1 MIRRNGVKIK
11 NYLRS
16 KMDKRL
22 FFFIIIVPMIS
33 LGGVGQLRRAD
44 SAPTTVSEYRKYKK
58 ESSPPLQA
66 RKELSKSMT
75 PQPEMIRIPKET
87 KQIAK
92 WLLVRKKNYH
102 RDGELTDAANV
113 LYTMSK
119 EVNKHDLLIHTD
131 EILFIS
137 LMAKA
142 HITKEVKE

>member
-58 ESSPPLQA
+58 NLAHHCKPE
-66 RKELSKSMT
+66 KSF
-75 PQPEMIRIPKET
+75 Q
-87 KQIAK
+87 
-92 WLLVRKKNYH
+92 
-102 RDGELTDAANV
+102 
-113 LYTMSK
+113 
-119 EVNKHDLLIHTD
+119 
-131 EILFIS
+131 
-137 LMAKA
+137 KA
-142 HITKEVKE
+142 